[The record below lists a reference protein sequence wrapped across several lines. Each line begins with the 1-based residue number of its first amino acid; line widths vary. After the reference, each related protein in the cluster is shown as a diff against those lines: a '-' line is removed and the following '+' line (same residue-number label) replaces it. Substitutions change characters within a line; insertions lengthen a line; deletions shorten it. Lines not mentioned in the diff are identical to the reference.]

1 MYLWGEGAVVGTRML
16 GAQLHIVWGKPVRVE
31 GATEGSEL
39 RAATGLEVRF
49 DREQGLEPVLY
60 RAWRDVTCQIRD
72 IDHPCPL
79 CGNQEPSRAI
89 KNHREQ
95 SRTIE
100 SNQAPLPRGGRSS
113 SNVSSSEA
121 IKQPLPRGI
130 LAVSTPMCAS

>member
-16 GAQLHIVWGKPVRVE
+16 GAQLHYVWGKPVRVE

-89 KNHREQ
+89 KRHREQSSAIESNQEPSRAIKNHREQ
-95 SRTIE
+95 SSAVTE
-100 SNQAPLPRGGRSS
+100 GRQI
-113 SNVSSSEA
+113 V
-121 IKQPLPRGI
+121 Q
-130 LAVSTPMCAS
+130 

>member
-16 GAQLHIVWGKPVRVE
+16 GAQLHNVWGKPVRVE

-89 KNHREQ
+89 KRRYRGAVTEQ
-95 SRTIE
+95 SSAVTE
-100 SNQAPLPRGGRSS
+100 GRQI
-113 SNVSSSEA
+113 V
-121 IKQPLPRGI
+121 Q
-130 LAVSTPMCAS
+130 

>member
-39 RAATGLEVRF
+39 RAATGLEVGF

-60 RAWRDVTCQIRD
+60 RAWRDVTCQIRE
-72 IDHPCPL
+72 IGTSIIRVH
-79 CGNQEPSRAI
+79 SAAI

-95 SRTIE
+95 S
-100 SNQAPLPRGGRSS
+100 S
-113 SNVSSSEA
+113 
-121 IKQPLPRGI
+121 
-130 LAVSTPMCAS
+130 AVTEGHLGSVHSHVCQLTLEHVAVRHE